1 MAMESEWRLK
11 EPGGEMPGHN
21 AYNTHTPLEPDDRVD
36 AYVARL
42 HEITPQLISG
52 DEIERRLLA
61 SKLEVAR
68 RRTIDAHR
76 AAAAHH
82 GPPPRRTADESAAV
96 RKAANLVGDIMSL
109 WLFGT
114 IASITFLLAYG
125 SIKAATACLGSAV
138 VLVVLWADSWLRGRH
153 YRQKAACPL
162 SDPPW
167 WHERMRSMAEQLG
180 SKRPGHLTRAVDI
193 AFAFTALLLTTPTLL
208 AVVALAL
215 LRRGPAWDRQPR
227 VGQGGQI
234 FTRYTLYV
242 RRDQDGAPATPT
254 DRILIR
260 SGIEHLPRLWNLLVG
275 DLTLVG
281 PKPENPAIAIQY
293 PRSCRWVFEHRP
305 GLTGPVSKEFRD
317 WMVQY
322 QDDVAKYLA
331 RVVPLQVSFDR
342 SFIDMSRSQRL
353 PIMLRAIALLL
364 QPIIVENACL
374 RHGDSR
380 TGHTR
385 TPGASGS
392 TPSSPEPAIHKD
404 QQPATIRLTKW
415 CRHEIGPALA

>member
-1 MAMESEWRLK
+1 
-11 EPGGEMPGHN
+11 MPGRD
-21 AYNTHTPLEPDDRVD
+21 AYNTRTPLEPDDRVD

-42 HEITPQLISG
+42 HEITPQLIPS
-52 DEIERRLLA
+52 DEIEKRLLS
-61 SKLEVAR
+61 SKLEVACR
-68 RRTIDAHR
+68 QTINAHR

-82 GPPPRRTADESAAV
+82 GPPRRRTGDESAAV
-96 RKAANLVGDIMSL
+96 RKAANFVGDIMSL

-114 IASITFLLAYG
+114 VASITFMLASG
-125 SIKAATACLGSAV
+125 SIKAVTACLGSAV
-138 VLVVLWADSWLRGRH
+138 VLVVLWADSWLKGRH
-153 YRQKAACPL
+153 YRKKATCPL

-167 WHERMRSMAEQLG
+167 WHERMRNMAEQLG
-180 SKRPGHLTRAVDI
+180 SRRPGHLTRAVDI
-193 AFAFTALLLTTPTLL
+193 AFAFTALLLTAPTML
-208 AVVALAL
+208 AALALAL
-215 LRRGPAWDRQPR
+215 LRRGPVWDRQPR

-242 RRDQDGAPATPT
+242 RRDEDGTPATPT

-281 PKPENPAIAIQY
+281 PKPENPAIAVQY

-305 GLTGPVSKEFRD
+305 GLTGPVSKGFRD

-322 QDDVAKYLA
+322 QADVAKYLTL
-331 RVVPLQVSFDR
+331 VVPEQVSFDR
-342 SFIDMSRSQRL
+342 NFIAMSRSRRL

-374 RHGDSR
+374 RHSDSR
-380 TGHTR
+380 TRYTSA
-385 TPGASGS
+385 PGTSGTTAS
-392 TPSSPEPAIHKD
+392 SSESAIHED
-404 QQPATIRLTKW
+404 QEPATIRVTKW
-415 CRHEIGPALA
+415 CRYEIGPALA